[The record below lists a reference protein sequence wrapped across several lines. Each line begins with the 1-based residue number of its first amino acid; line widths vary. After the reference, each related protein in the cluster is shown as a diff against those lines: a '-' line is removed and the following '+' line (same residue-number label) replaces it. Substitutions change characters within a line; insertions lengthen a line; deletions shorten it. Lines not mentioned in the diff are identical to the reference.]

1 METDIII
8 INKKIGRE
16 VRVRTNG
23 ASAELQEILTVFDTL
38 LALGDKFVVGANVQD
53 VDQHFRHCVR
63 RTMNVKQ

>member
-1 METDIII
+1 M
-8 INKKIGRE
+8 
-16 VRVRTNG
+16 RVRTNG